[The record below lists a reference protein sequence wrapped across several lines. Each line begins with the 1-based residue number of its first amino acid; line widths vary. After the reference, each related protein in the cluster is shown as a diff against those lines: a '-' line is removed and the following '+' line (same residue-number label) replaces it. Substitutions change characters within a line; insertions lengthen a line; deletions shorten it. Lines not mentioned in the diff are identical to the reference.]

1 MFTAQKRLAFG
12 AAIAAS
18 AVLVLAGCSSSNPLE
33 EESAGGGEPAGD
45 TIVIGSQDYYSNEI
59 IAEIYAQA
67 LEEAGYDI
75 QRDFR
80 IGQREV
86 YLPEIEEGSIDLFP
100 EYTGPLLLVWE
111 PDTSARTT
119 DEIYEALVEAAP
131 DGLRVLDQSDAS
143 DQDSYVVTRAFAEE
157 YGVQTIADLA
167 DVPVPIT
174 LGGNSEGETRPIGPA
189 GLAAEYGVEVDFTP
203 IEDGGGPLTV
213 KALLEDQVQLAVIY
227 TASPSMADPELV
239 ALEDPDGFMLASHVV
254 PLASDKLD
262 DDAAEI
268 INRVSAAMT
277 AEGLVA
283 LNTES
288 VETQASAASIASAW
302 LEEHQDVLG

>member
-1 MFTAQKRLAFG
+1 MKTPTRTLGIVSTLAG
-12 AAIAAS
+12 LA
-18 AVLVLAGCSSSNPLE
+18 LLAGCASGDPLDSGASGAKE
-33 EESAGGGEPAGD
+33 
-45 TIVIGSQDYYSNEI
+45 TIVVGSQDYYSNEI

-67 LEEAGYDI
+67 LEAAGYEI

-80 IGQREV
+80 IGQREA
-86 YLPEIEEGSIDLFP
+86 YLPEIEAGRIDLFP

-111 PDTSARTT
+111 PDTAGGTA

-143 DQDSYVVTRAFAEE
+143 DQDSYVVTRDFADQ
-157 YGVQTIADLA
+157 YGVTTIADLA
-167 DVPVPIT
+167 SVPVPIT
-174 LGGNSEGETRPIGPA
+174 LGGNSEGENRPIGPA
-189 GLAAEYGVEVDFTP
+189 GLKSTYGVDVAFTP

-213 KALLEDQVQLAVIY
+213 KALLDDQVQLAVIY
-227 TASPSMADPELV
+227 TASPSMASADLV

-262 DDAAEI
+262 AAAAAI
-268 INRVSAAMT
+268 IDKISAAMS
-277 AEGLVA
+277 AADLVS

-288 VETQASAASIASAW
+288 VETQAPAATIAAAW
-302 LEEHQDVLG
+302 LASHAGDLR